1 MLRIII
7 YTVKYF
13 CEFKLTCTGDN
24 DNDSKVNTLVLLS
37 RSTEK
42 KLLYICVCSNLI
54 HSLMRSSSTS
64 TKYWSLSTR

>member
-24 DNDSKVNTLVLLS
+24 DNDNDSKVNTLVLLS
-37 RSTEK
+37 RSRRNSC
-42 KLLYICVCSNLI
+42 ICVSSNPI

-64 TKYWSLSTR
+64 TKY